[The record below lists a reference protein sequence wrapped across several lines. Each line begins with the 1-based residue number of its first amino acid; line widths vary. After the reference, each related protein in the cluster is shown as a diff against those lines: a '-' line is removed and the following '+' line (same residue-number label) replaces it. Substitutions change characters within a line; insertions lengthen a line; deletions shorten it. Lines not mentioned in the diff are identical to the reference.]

1 MHHGWVASLSLELV
15 ELTDWLWCLRTPI
28 AACFAIR
35 DGDGVVMVDANVAG
49 LGEAMI
55 DALSRRLEIPSGSLP
70 LRQVLLTHAHAD
82 HYGSAHELASLTGAE
97 LLGPS
102 EEADIFAGRRP
113 RGEPQLSEWERPMFE
128 RVMPLVESP
137 PPVALDKELRPGD
150 SLDWEIGAEL
160 IASPGHTSGHLAV
173 WIPSHRTLIAG
184 DALATRGDERPIVGV
199 FNVDPGAARQTATS
213 LLDELQPLR
222 LCVAHGESVIGDV
235 RSRFQAPEGNQ

>member
-1 MHHGWVASLSLELV
+1 MPSHSREFV

-28 AACFAIR
+28 ASCFAIR

-49 LGEAMI
+49 LGEAII
-55 DALSRRLEIPSGSLP
+55 DTLGRRLDLPSRSFP

-97 LLGPS
+97 LLGPA

-113 RGEPQLSEWERPMFE
+113 RAEPQLSEWERPLFE
-128 RVMPLVESP
+128 QVMPLVEEP
-137 PPVALDKELRPGD
+137 APVTLDEELRPGD

-160 IASPGHTSGHLAV
+160 VASPGHTSGHLAV

-184 DALATRGDERPIVGV
+184 DAIATRGDERPIVGV
-199 FNVDPGAARQTATS
+199 FNVEPDAAKLTAKS
-213 LLDELQPLR
+213 LLDELQPMR
-222 LCVAHGESVIGDV
+222 LCVAHGESVVGDV
-235 RSRFQAPEGNQ
+235 QSRFRMPDGNE